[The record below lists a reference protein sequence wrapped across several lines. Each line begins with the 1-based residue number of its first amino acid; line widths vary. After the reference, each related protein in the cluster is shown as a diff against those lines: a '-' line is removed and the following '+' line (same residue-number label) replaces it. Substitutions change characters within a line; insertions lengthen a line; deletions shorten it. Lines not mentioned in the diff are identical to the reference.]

1 MPTPMDNGYVTV
13 AERLAA
19 FTEEHKAGLIQ
30 TELLTFTPTFVVVG
44 AKVWRDRATAD
55 AGKLADGTGMASMP
69 IPGPTRFTENSEVEN
84 AETSAIGRALAAIGY
99 LAKDENGKARIS
111 SAEEI
116 ASKSGDG
123 EPKRRRSKT
132 SGEDLASTKQL
143 GMIRGLAKELDMDDE
158 ELRAFTKKE
167 TGKLNSK
174 QITKEDAS
182 KMIDVLKV
190 RQAADGGDVVD
201 EEDAA

>member
-1 MPTPMDNGYVTV
+1 MSSNPMDNGYVTV

-19 FTEEHKAGLIQ
+19 FTEEHKAGLIL
-30 TELLTFTPTFVVVG
+30 TELLSHTPTFVVVG
-44 AKVWRDRATAD
+44 AKVYRDRASAD
-55 AGKLADGTGMASMP
+55 DGKLPDGTGMASMP

-116 ASKSGDG
+116 ASKSGESG
-123 EPKRRRSKT
+123 SKRRTSKK
-132 SGEDLASTKQL
+132 SGEELASTKQL
-143 GMIRGLAKELDMDDE
+143 GMIRALAGELEMDDD
-158 ELRAFTKKE
+158 ELREFTKKE

-182 KMIDVLKV
+182 AMIDVLKV
-190 RQAADGGDVVD
+190 RLATDGAEV
-201 EEDAA
+201 E